1 MDDVSTLA
9 QTDAGLALERSEK
22 KVSIRSANLALKMA
36 RLKGQLGDI
45 ETALIRLAHLHFR
58 QGRYRQTQMLAGEV
72 LRDAPSDSLMR
83 CDALR
88 MMGNCAAEL
97 GDPDE
102 AENYYHQAVD
112 LARQLDY
119 RYALYKCL
127 HSLAT
132 NIYWPRGQFDLCLAA
147 GKEALAQAQTLGL
160 DDELW
165 FPFADIAWAYWSTGQ
180 QEAANQIAD
189 QMEKVIS
196 PGSLGEGFY
205 CCLRAGLLKSG
216 ENNLNAALSFYDRAR
231 SIAEA
236 TGDPGLN
243 VEVRLGLCRTY
254 RAVKDLPAAM
264 TWAEDAVT
272 ISVRM
277 NYRQFQGITLIER
290 GRTMI
295 EMGDLAG
302 AEKDLRAASDIAT
315 QLRSNF
321 DLARASLYL
330 AALVSSQN
338 KPDANTLWQQ
348 VARLILDHGYVFL
361 IEQERSLVLPWIADN
376 LDSVEPLLGKT
387 SADLFE
393 ILARVP
399 PASVYVKTL
408 GQFTLQVGSNQISKE
423 SLRQR
428 RAGEL
433 FALLLSSPGYTLS
446 AEQVTEAMCPEKDPQ
461 AAVDFYHHAIS
472 ALRHLL
478 EPDLPDRRFPCRYLE
493 MGEERVTLIIPPHSK
508 VDFLD
513 FEKHIQ
519 NKEWEQAISIYQ
531 GDHLPMYSYV
541 EWAIPLR
548 QHFADMYEQAL
559 LAQAAERL
567 NVGAALDCLSLARR
581 ALLHNAWQEQAVEL
595 GMRAALEM
603 GDRVTAIKFYQRL
616 EKTLDKDLGIAPQKR
631 LQQLYIEIRKQPRGK

>member
-1 MDDVSTLA
+1 
-9 QTDAGLALERSEK
+9 
-22 KVSIRSANLALKMA
+22 
-36 RLKGQLGDI
+36 
-45 ETALIRLAHLHFR
+45 
-58 QGRYRQTQMLAGEV
+58 
-72 LRDAPSDSLMR
+72 
-83 CDALR
+83 
-88 MMGNCAAEL
+88 
-97 GDPDE
+97 
-102 AENYYHQAVD
+102 
-112 LARQLDY
+112 
-119 RYALYKCL
+119 
-127 HSLAT
+127 
-132 NIYWPRGQFDLCLAA
+132 
-147 GKEALAQAQTLGL
+147 
-160 DDELW
+160 
-165 FPFADIAWAYWSTGQ
+165 
-180 QEAANQIAD
+180 
-189 QMEKVIS
+189 
-196 PGSLGEGFY
+196 
-205 CCLRAGLLKSG
+205 
-216 ENNLNAALSFYDRAR
+216 
-231 SIAEA
+231 
-236 TGDPGLN
+236 
-243 VEVRLGLCRTY
+243 
-254 RAVKDLPAAM
+254 
-264 TWAEDAVT
+264 
-272 ISVRM
+272 
-277 NYRQFQGITLIER
+277 
-290 GRTMI
+290 
-295 EMGDLAG
+295 MGDLAG